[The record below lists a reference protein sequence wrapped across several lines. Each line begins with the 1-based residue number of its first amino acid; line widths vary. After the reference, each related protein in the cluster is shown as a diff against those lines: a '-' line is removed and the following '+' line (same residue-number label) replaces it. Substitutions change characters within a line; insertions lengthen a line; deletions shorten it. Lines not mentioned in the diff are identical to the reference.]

1 MQHNITF
8 WKFIIPGQHQLQN
21 KLCKGNG
28 KERQNHVKKI
38 KYEKLLST
46 NSSV

>member
-8 WKFIIPGQHQLQN
+8 WIFIIPGQHQLQN